1 MSNIWKILVQ
11 EMSKSSGSV
20 KIVSKD
26 YKEWIAWLNY
36 ESEFEKQRK
45 NYLMSRKFEELNK
58 SEQIELSHYIK
69 YQTYANLFNKYETNT
84 CTQEEYIK
92 VCNFMKIESLEDLI
106 TSKLTVEELVYVKSE
121 INRIENLSSADF
133 ESEYRKLR
141 DSYFN
146 EQLTMAERYV
156 YYLSSRIAAYRSHI
170 SAENEISAQL
180 KENEDMRYRSYIYSQ
195 NPYRKLK

>member
-11 EMSKSSGSV
+11 EMSKSNGSA
-20 KIVSKD
+20 KIVTKD

-36 ESEFEKQRK
+36 EPEFEKQRK
-45 NYLMSRKFEELNK
+45 KYLMSRKFEELNA

-69 YQTYANLFNKYETNT
+69 YQTYADLFNKYEINT

-106 TSKLTVEELVYVKSE
+106 ISKLTAEELNYVKSE
-121 INRIENLSSADF
+121 INRIENLSLTDF

-141 DSYFN
+141 DLHFN
-146 EQLTMAERYV
+146 EQLTMTERYV
-156 YYLSSRIAAYRSHI
+156 YYLSSRIAAYRNNI
-170 SAENEISAQL
+170 RVENEISAQL
-180 KENEDMRYRSYIYSQ
+180 KGNENMRYRSYIYSQ
-195 NPYRKLK
+195 NPYRK

>member
-11 EMSKSSGSV
+11 EMSKSNGSAKTV
-20 KIVSKD
+20 TKD
-26 YKEWIAWLNY
+26 YKDWIAWLNY
-36 ESEFEKQRK
+36 EPEFEKQRK
-45 NYLMSRKFEELNK
+45 NYLMSRKFEELNE

-69 YQTYANLFNKYETNT
+69 YQTYADLFNKYETNT

-106 TSKLTVEELVYVKSE
+106 ISKLTAEELNYVKSE
-121 INRIENLSSADF
+121 INRIENLSLTDF

-146 EQLTMAERYV
+146 EQLTMTERYV
-156 YYLSSRIAAYRSHI
+156 YYLSSKIATYRNNI
-170 SAENEISAQL
+170 RVENEISAQL
-180 KENEDMRYRSYIYSQ
+180 KGNENMRYRSYIYSQ
-195 NPYRKLK
+195 NPYRK

>member
-11 EMSKSSGSV
+11 EMSKSNGSAKTV
-20 KIVSKD
+20 TKD

-36 ESEFEKQRK
+36 EPEFEKQRK
-45 NYLMSRKFEELNK
+45 NYLMSRKFEELNE

-69 YQTYANLFNKYETNT
+69 YQTYADLFNKSETNT

-106 TSKLTVEELVYVKSE
+106 ISKLTAEELNYVKSE
-121 INRIENLSSADF
+121 INRIENLSLTDF

-146 EQLTMAERYV
+146 EQLTMAKRYV
-156 YYLSSRIAAYRSHI
+156 YYLSSRIAAYRNNI
-170 SAENEISAQL
+170 RVENEISVQL
-180 KENEDMRYRSYIYSQ
+180 KENENMRYRSYIYSQ
-195 NPYRKLK
+195 NPYRK

>member
-20 KIVSKD
+20 KIVTKD

-45 NYLMSRKFEELNK
+45 NYLMSRKFEELNE

-69 YQTYANLFNKYETNT
+69 YQTYANLFNKYETNS

-106 TSKLTVEELVYVKSE
+106 ISKLTDEELVYVKSE
-121 INRIENLSSADF
+121 INRIENLSSSDF

-141 DSYFN
+141 DLYFN

-156 YYLSSRIAAYRSHI
+156 YYLSSRIATYRNNI
-170 SAENEISAQL
+170 RVENEISAQL
-180 KENEDMRYRSYIYSQ
+180 KENENMRYRSYIYSQ
-195 NPYRKLK
+195 NPYRK

>member
-11 EMSKSSGSV
+11 EMSKSNGSAKTV
-20 KIVSKD
+20 TKD

-36 ESEFEKQRK
+36 EPEFEKQRK
-45 NYLMSRKFEELNK
+45 NYLMSRKFEELNE

-69 YQTYANLFNKYETNT
+69 YQTYADLFNKYEINT

-106 TSKLTVEELVYVKSE
+106 ISKLTAEELNYIKSE
-121 INRIENLSSADF
+121 INRIENLSLTDF

-146 EQLTMAERYV
+146 EQLTMTERYV
-156 YYLSSRIAAYRSHI
+156 YYLSSRIAAYRNNI
-170 SAENEISAQL
+170 RVENEISAQL
-180 KENEDMRYRSYIYSQ
+180 KENENMRYRSYIYSQ
-195 NPYRKLK
+195 NPYRK

>member
-20 KIVSKD
+20 KTVSKD

-45 NYLMSRKFEELNK
+45 NYLMSRKFEEMNE

-106 TSKLTVEELVYVKSE
+106 ISKLTAEELVYVKSE
-121 INRIENLSSADF
+121 INRIENLSSSDF

-141 DSYFN
+141 DLYFN

-170 SAENEISAQL
+170 SAGNEISAQL

>member
-11 EMSKSSGSV
+11 EMSKSNGSA
-20 KIVSKD
+20 KIVTKD

-36 ESEFEKQRK
+36 EPKFEKQRK
-45 NYLMSRKFEELNK
+45 KYLMSRKFEELNA

-69 YQTYANLFNKYETNT
+69 YQTYADLFNKYETNT

-106 TSKLTVEELVYVKSE
+106 ISKLTAEELNYVKSE
-121 INRIENLSSADF
+121 INRIENLSLTDF

-141 DSYFN
+141 DLYFN
-146 EQLTMAERYV
+146 EQLTMTERYV
-156 YYLSSRIAAYRSHI
+156 YYLSSRIATYRNNI
-170 SAENEISAQL
+170 RVENEISVQL
-180 KENEDMRYRSYIYSQ
+180 KGNENMRYRSYIYSQ
-195 NPYRKLK
+195 NPYRK

>member
-11 EMSKSSGSV
+11 EMSKSNGSA
-20 KIVSKD
+20 KIVTKD

-36 ESEFEKQRK
+36 EPEFEKQRK
-45 NYLMSRKFEELNK
+45 NYLMSRKFEELNE

-69 YQTYANLFNKYETNT
+69 YQTYADLFNKYETNT

-106 TSKLTVEELVYVKSE
+106 ISKLTAEELNYVKSE
-121 INRIENLSSADF
+121 INRIENLSLTDF

-141 DSYFN
+141 DLHFN
-146 EQLTMAERYV
+146 EQLTMTERYV
-156 YYLSSRIAAYRSHI
+156 YYLSSRIAAYRNNI
-170 SAENEISAQL
+170 RVENEISAQL
-180 KENEDMRYRSYIYSQ
+180 KGNENMRYRSYIYSQ
-195 NPYRKLK
+195 NPYRK

>member
-11 EMSKSSGSV
+11 EMSKSNGSA
-20 KIVSKD
+20 KIVTKD

-36 ESEFEKQRK
+36 EPEFEKQRK
-45 NYLMSRKFEELNK
+45 KYLMSRKFEELNA

-69 YQTYANLFNKYETNT
+69 YQTYADLFNKYETNT

-106 TSKLTVEELVYVKSE
+106 ISKLTAEELNYVKSE
-121 INRIENLSSADF
+121 INRIENLSLTDF

-141 DSYFN
+141 DLHFN
-146 EQLTMAERYV
+146 EQLTMTERYV
-156 YYLSSRIAAYRSHI
+156 YYLSSRIATYRNNI
-170 SAENEISAQL
+170 RVENEISAQL
-180 KENEDMRYRSYIYSQ
+180 KGNENMRYRSYIYSQ
-195 NPYRKLK
+195 NTYRK

>member
-11 EMSKSSGSV
+11 ELSKSNGSY
-20 KIVSKD
+20 KIVTKD

-36 ESEFEKQRK
+36 EPEFEKQRK
-45 NYLMSRKFEELNK
+45 KYLMFRKFEELNA

-69 YQTYANLFNKYETNT
+69 YQTYADLFNKYETNT

-106 TSKLTVEELVYVKSE
+106 ISKLTAEELNYVKSE
-121 INRIENLSSADF
+121 INRIENLSLTDF

-141 DSYFN
+141 DLHFN
-146 EQLTMAERYV
+146 EQLTMTERYV
-156 YYLSSRIAAYRSHI
+156 YYLSSRIAAYRNNI
-170 SAENEISAQL
+170 RVENEISVQL
-180 KENEDMRYRSYIYSQ
+180 KGNENMRYRSYIYSQ
-195 NPYRKLK
+195 NPYRK

>member
-1 MSNIWKILVQ
+1 MSSIWGILIQ
-11 EMSKSSGSV
+11 EMSKSNGSV
-20 KIVSKD
+20 KPITKD
-26 YKEWIAWLNY
+26 YKEWITWLNY
-36 ESEFEKQRK
+36 EPEFQKQRK
-45 NYLMSRKFEELNK
+45 SYLMSKKINELDESEQEELSN
-58 SEQIELSHYIK
+58 YIK
-69 YQTYANLFNKYETNT
+69 YQTYANLFNKYNSSS
-84 CTQEEYIK
+84 CTQEEYLK
-92 VCNFMKIESLEDLI
+92 VYNFMRTKSLEDLMI
-106 TSKLTVEELVYVKSE
+106 SKLTNEELNYVKSE

>member
-11 EMSKSSGSV
+11 EMSKSNGSAKTV
-20 KIVSKD
+20 TKD

-36 ESEFEKQRK
+36 EPEFEKQRK
-45 NYLMSRKFEELNK
+45 NYLMSRKFEELNE

-69 YQTYANLFNKYETNT
+69 YQTYADLFNKYETNT

-106 TSKLTVEELVYVKSE
+106 ISKLTAEELNYVKSE
-121 INRIENLSSADF
+121 INRIEKLSLTDF

-141 DSYFN
+141 DLYFN
-146 EQLTMAERYV
+146 ERLTMTERYV
-156 YYLSSRIAAYRSHI
+156 YYLSSRIAAYRNNI
-170 SAENEISAQL
+170 RVENEISAQL
-180 KENEDMRYRSYIYSQ
+180 KGNENMRYRSYIYSQ
-195 NPYRKLK
+195 NPYRK

>member
-11 EMSKSSGSV
+11 EMSKSNGSAKTV
-20 KIVSKD
+20 TKD

-36 ESEFEKQRK
+36 EPEFKKQRK
-45 NYLMSRKFEELNK
+45 NYLMSRKFEELNE

-69 YQTYANLFNKYETNT
+69 YQTYADLFNKYETNT

-106 TSKLTVEELVYVKSE
+106 ISKLTTEELNYVKSE
-121 INRIENLSSADF
+121 INRIENLSLTDF

-146 EQLTMAERYV
+146 EQLTMTERYV
-156 YYLSSRIAAYRSHI
+156 YYLSSRIATYRNNI
-170 SAENEISAQL
+170 RVENEISAQL
-180 KENEDMRYRSYIYSQ
+180 KGNENMRYRSYIYSQ
-195 NPYRKLK
+195 NPYRK

>member
-11 EMSKSSGSV
+11 EMSKSSGSA
-20 KIVSKD
+20 KIVTKD

-36 ESEFEKQRK
+36 EPEFEKQRK
-45 NYLMSRKFEELNK
+45 NYLMSRKFEELNE
-58 SEQIELSHYIK
+58 SEQIELSHYIN

-92 VCNFMKIESLEDLI
+92 VCNFMKTKFLEDLI
-106 TSKLTVEELVYVKSE
+106 ISKLTAEELVYVKSE
-121 INRIENLSSADF
+121 INRIENLSSSDF

-141 DSYFN
+141 DLYFN

-156 YYLSSRIAAYRSHI
+156 YYLSSRIATYRNNI
-170 SAENEISAQL
+170 RVENEISAQL
-180 KENEDMRYRSYIYSQ
+180 KENENMRYRSYIYSQ
-195 NPYRKLK
+195 NPYRK

>member
-11 EMSKSSGSV
+11 EMSKSNGSA
-20 KIVSKD
+20 KIVTKD

-36 ESEFEKQRK
+36 EPEFEKQRK
-45 NYLMSRKFEELNK
+45 NYLMSRKFEELNE

-69 YQTYANLFNKYETNT
+69 YQTYADLFNKYETNT

-106 TSKLTVEELVYVKSE
+106 ISKLTAEELNYVKSE
-121 INRIENLSSADF
+121 INIIENLSLTDF

-146 EQLTMAERYV
+146 EQLTMTERYV
-156 YYLSSRIAAYRSHI
+156 YYLSSRIAAYRNNI
-170 SAENEISAQL
+170 RVEM
-180 KENEDMRYRSYIYSQ
+180 K
-195 NPYRKLK
+195 